1 MPPFDNLWK
10 KQYKPG
16 KNSKNPD
23 CFYNQE
29 IKYRKTAE
37 DVLRITVTYYFVDIY
52 RMTFGADDKYA
63 SALSEQ
69 YNRGG
74 SLRVP
79 IERVDDIVEIVNAE
93 LTAMGIQP
101 DFYPPFEDQLK
112 TCLEDMGRR

>member
-1 MPPFDNLWK
+1 MPPFDNFWK

-16 KNSKNPD
+16 KNSKNQD
-23 CFYNQE
+23 YFYNQE

-37 DVLRITVTYYFVDIY
+37 DVLRITVTYHFVDIY
-52 RMTFGADDKYA
+52 RMTLGVDDKYA
-63 SALSEQ
+63 SALSAQ

-101 DFYPPFEDQLK
+101 DLYPPFEDQLK